1 MGSVGFYVGLI
12 LTGNVERGA
21 LTYPQGAGNQK
32 APRFAK
38 CSWGQQ
44 PPRLPGRAKLEW
56 VLVSYWPSPGTL
68 KFPPR
73 SSLTLVVA
81 GMSSS
86 ESGIFCV
93 RSVEKL
99 NSVLP
104 TMA

>member
-1 MGSVGFYVGLI
+1 MGSVGFYFGLI

-32 APRFAK
+32 APDLRNAHV
-38 CSWGQQ
+38 GQQ
-44 PPRLPGRAKLEW
+44 PPRLPGRSKLEW

-68 KFPPR
+68 KFTPR

-81 GMSSS
+81 GMSRS